1 MGNNRN
7 DLAIRQQFTVDF
19 RMTPNT
25 FMDTFSLVRNR
36 LEKQDTRFREAFPI
50 EKTVAIAFKSSHQR
64 CSMKKVYLEISQ
76 NITGKHLCRG
86 LFFQYNW
93 RSETCNF
100 IKKRDS
106 GIGVFLYIF

>member
-1 MGNNRN
+1 
-7 DLAIRQQFTVDF
+7 
-19 RMTPNT
+19 
-25 FMDTFSLVRNR
+25 
-36 LEKQDTRFREAFPI
+36 
-50 EKTVAIAFKSSHQR
+50 
-64 CSMKKVYLEISQ
+64 MKKVYLEISQ

-93 RSETCNF
+93 RSEACNF